1 MINILLVLNIIVV
14 VLLIGII
21 LLQKSEGGVLGM
33 GGSGSKNGL
42 FTARSAGNLITK
54 TTYILG
60 ALFFIICILLAFLVS
75 RRDTNRSFVATM
87 MEKNKIENGTR
98 FGKLVVIEDLG
109 LRPHVEGHNRRWYKC
124 QCDCGC
130 IKEVM
135 GNSLKTNHIM
145 SCGTCNFNSSGE
157 Y

>member
-42 FTARSAGNLITK
+42 LTTRSAGNLITK

-75 RRDTNRSFVATM
+75 RREKNKSFVATM
-87 MEKNKIENGTR
+87 MEKNKIEDVKEIKIPSVKQIPEN
-98 FGKLVVIEDLG
+98 KVQEEIKKEAIKQEALKKKPVV
-109 LRPHVEGHNRRWYKC
+109 PTK
-124 QCDCGC
+124 
-130 IKEVM
+130 
-135 GNSLKTNHIM
+135 
-145 SCGTCNFNSSGE
+145 
-157 Y
+157 

>member
-42 FTARSAGNLITK
+42 LTARSAGNLITK

-75 RRDTNRSFVATM
+75 RRDTNRSFVASM
-87 MEKNKIENGTR
+87 MEKNKAKNVKEI
-98 FGKLVVIEDLG
+98 KVPAVKKIPEDKIKD
-109 LRPHVEGHNRRWYKC
+109 EIK
-124 QCDCGC
+124 
-130 IKEVM
+130 KEVVKQEA
-135 GNSLKTNHIM
+135 LKKKPVVPTK
-145 SCGTCNFNSSGE
+145 
-157 Y
+157 